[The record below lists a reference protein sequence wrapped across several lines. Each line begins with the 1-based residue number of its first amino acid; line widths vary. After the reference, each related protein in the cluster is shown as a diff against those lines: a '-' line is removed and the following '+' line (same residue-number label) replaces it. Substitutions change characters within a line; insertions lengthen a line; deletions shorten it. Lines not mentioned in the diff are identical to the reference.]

1 MSGRVVLVCGLPGSG
16 KTTVSRQLVV
26 ALGAVRM
33 CPDEWMDALGIDLW
47 DQPARGR
54 VEALQWA
61 QTLELLAL
69 DVTVIIEWGLWT
81 RAERDALRDG
91 VHALGGRIE
100 LRFLDVPVDELW
112 RRLDLRNR
120 RPGPAWTVIDRDSLL
135 AWYDAFEAP
144 TVAEQALYDPPPDS
158 AIGVSDP

>member
-1 MSGRVVLVCGLPGSG
+1 VAGRVVLVCGLPGAG
-16 KTTVSRQLVV
+16 KTTLSKQL
-26 ALGAVRM
+26 AIDLGAVRM

-69 DVTVIIEWGLWT
+69 DMTVVIEWGLWT
-81 RAERDALRDG
+81 RAERDALRED
-91 VHALGGRIE
+91 VHSRGGTIE

-112 RRLDLRNR
+112 RRVEPRNTEHGR
-120 RPGPAWTVIDRDSLL
+120 AVIGRHHLVEWAAL
-135 AWYDAFEAP
+135 FEAP
-144 TVAEQALYDPPPDS
+144 TADELARYDPPS
-158 AIGVSDP
+158 APV